1 MKKSSKKIA
10 QDPIL
15 IITIL
20 LVVSSLAVFVVYPL
34 FQIGRASFVNVHGEF
49 SLAGYQRILRGGNL
63 LTSLTNSL
71 KLAAIVAVLST
82 FIAYIFAYTINYV
95 KVPFKKMFNAIA
107 ILPVIS
113 PPFVISL
120 SAILLFGRRGFIT
133 YHLLNM
139 QNANIYGLHGLV
151 LVQTLTYFPIAFL
164 VLAGLLK
171 SLSPALEEASENL
184 GASKLETFWKVTFP
198 LTVPGIANAFLLVFI
213 QSMADFGNPM
223 TIGGNYSTVAREI
236 YLQAI
241 GSYDMQAGA
250 TLAMLL
256 LTITLIVYA
265 LQKYWIGNK
274 SYITVT
280 GKPTGER
287 KLVDKGWFKNLMF
300 GVCFSLS
307 SIVILFYLLVPVGSF
322 IKLWGVNNSFTLD
335 HYRYVMDI
343 GRKPLLDSLK
353 LSLYATPISA
363 FLGMIIAFLIVRKNF
378 FGKRFVELVSMLA
391 IAIPGTVIG
400 ISYILSFNAKP
411 LALTGTATII
421 VAALVIR
428 AMPVGIRSGVT
439 ALQQID
445 PALEEAAVNLGA
457 SQSKTFFSVVIPL
470 IKPAFFSGLVYS
482 FVKSMTAMSAIIF
495 LVSARYN
502 LVTASILSQVESG
515 RLGVASAYCTVLII
529 IMILALLLLNL
540 IVKMFGGEEKTSV
553 PKIKKR
559 KAVNLNQGG
568 L

>member
-15 IITIL
+15 ILTIL
-20 LVVSSLAVFVVYPL
+20 LVVSSMAVFVVYPL
-34 FQIGRASFVNVHGEF
+34 FQIGKASFVNVHGEF

-71 KLAAIVAVLST
+71 KLATIVSVLST

-95 KVPFKKMFNAIA
+95 KVPLKKIFNAIA

-133 YHLLNM
+133 YHFLNM

-184 GASKLETFWKVTFP
+184 GASKLETFWKVTLP
-198 LTVPGIANAFLLVFI
+198 LTIPGIANAFLLVFI

-223 TIGGNYSTVAREI
+223 TIGGNYTTVAREI

-307 SIVILFYLLVPVGSF
+307 AIVILFYLLVPVGSF

-378 FGKRFVELVSMLA
+378 FGKRYVELVSMLA
-391 IAIPGTVIG
+391 MAIPGTVIG
-400 ISYILSFNAKP
+400 ISYILSFNTKP
-411 LALTGTATII
+411 LALTGTAIII
-421 VAALVIR
+421 VAAMVIR

-445 PALEEAAVNLGA
+445 PALEEAAINLGA

>member
-1 MKKSSKKIA
+1 MNKSKKKIA

-15 IITIL
+15 ILTII
-20 LVVSSLAVFVVYPL
+20 LVVSSLAVFIVYPL
-34 FQIGRASFVNVHGEF
+34 FQIAKASFFNIHGEF
-49 SLAGYQRILRGGNL
+49 SIAGYQRVLRGGNL
-63 LTSLTNSL
+63 LRALTNSL
-71 KLAAIVAVLST
+71 RLATITATFST
-82 FIAYIFAYTINYV
+82 IIAYIFAYTINYV
-95 KVPFKKMFNAIA
+95 NVPFKKLFNGMA

-120 SAILLFGRRGFIT
+120 SAILLFGRRGFVT
-133 YHLLNM
+133 YHFLGM
-139 QNANIYGLHGLV
+139 QNANIYGLNGLI
-151 LVQTLTYFPIAFL
+151 LVQTLTYFPIAFM

-184 GASKLETFWKVTFP
+184 GASKLETFLKVTLP

-223 TIGGNYSTVAREI
+223 TIGGNYSTIAREI

-265 LQKYWIGNK
+265 LQKFWIGNK

-280 GKPTGER
+280 GKPTGVR
-287 KLVDKGWFKNLMF
+287 KLVEKGLFKNVMF
-300 GVCFSLS
+300 GICFGLS
-307 SIVILFYLLVPVGSF
+307 AMVMLFYLLVPIGSF
-322 IKLWGVNNSFTLD
+322 IRLWGVNNSFTTD
-335 HYRYVMDI
+335 HYKYVFSI
-343 GRKPLLDSLK
+343 GRKPLMDSLK

-363 FLGMIIAFLIVRKNF
+363 FLGMIIAFLTVRKKF

-400 ISYILSFNAKP
+400 ISYILSFNVRP

-421 VAALVIR
+421 VVALVVR
-428 AMPVGIRSGVT
+428 AMPVGMRSGIT

-445 PALEEAAVNLGA
+445 PALEEAAINLGA

-515 RLGVASAYCTVLII
+515 RLGVASAYSTILII
-529 IMILALLLLNL
+529 IMIFSLVILNT
-540 IVKMFGGEEKTSV
+540 IVRIFGGHEKTNS
-553 PKIKKR
+553 PKINKK
-559 KAVNLNQGG
+559 KTINLNQGG
-568 L
+568 M